1 MASKKNKKPTASAI
15 KQRAG
20 LLLNTFLRE
29 IAEEE
34 TEFIKDDDNGEDR
47 MVSKAEALARM
58 IWNRA
63 LGFEETRLEK
73 DKEIIIAHPPDKFYV
88 GILFDRIEGR
98 AAPVSVGGKKQRT
111 IADKV
116 GEQSKKRINN
126 IAKKS
131 VE

>member
-1 MASKKNKKPTASAI
+1 MASKKDKKPTASTV
-15 KQRAG
+15 KKRAG

-34 TEFIKDDDNGEDR
+34 TEFLKDDDDGDR
-47 MVSKAEALARM
+47 MVTKAEALARM
-58 IWNRA
+58 IWDRA
-63 LGFEETRLEK
+63 LGFEEKRMEK
-73 DKEIIIAHPPDKFYV
+73 DKEVTIEHPPDKFYV

-98 AAPVSVGGKKQRT
+98 AAPVSYGGKKQRT

-131 VE
+131 IE